1 MPAPLFL
8 IAAPLVLALLL
19 FPVRRWPQIAGPV
32 AAGACWILAAI
43 FLSYDLAPELERV
56 SWELHGQV
64 FELTEQTQLL
74 FAAVY
79 ALLGL
84 IFLLSGLYVQSGI
97 FIALTLGV
105 LSPLSAALMVEEFVF
120 GAVWLLIAAGGL
132 AVLIQGSGAG
142 STLAALRF
150 LSLTAIALPLLLSV
164 AWMDESDQFRFLDS
178 ITLLNA
184 VALLLLTTTF
194 PFQIWVA
201 PVVRESS
208 SLTPSIV
215 YGVGQ
220 LLVVVFSLNLLIDQ
234 PFVYGSAQFQT
245 ILRLSAGATLILGAV
260 LTVTA
265 RSFGQQLGYLLLI
278 SIGAVMAVIGSG
290 AVSSVE
296 ITLSLLF
303 LRVFGL
309 ILAGA
314 GLAMIRKRARVVEGE
329 DNQFTA
335 NKGLAWTTPFGMGL
349 FVFGCLSLAGM
360 PLTPGFAGV
369 WPAVLA
375 VGKLSSWLA
384 VVLVFSIAGG
394 AFGVLRRLIPLLSR
408 PDESAGE
415 RAVSS
420 ETRKEQLASGAILVV
435 GAIVAVFP
443 SLVLTFTSELA
454 GLL

>member
-1 MPAPLFL
+1 
-8 IAAPLVLALLL
+8 
-19 FPVRRWPQIAGPV
+19 
-32 AAGACWILAAI
+32 
-43 FLSYDLAPELERV
+43 
-56 SWELHGQV
+56 
-64 FELTEQTQLL
+64 
-74 FAAVY
+74 
-79 ALLGL
+79 
-84 IFLLSGLYVQSGI
+84 
-97 FIALTLGV
+97 
-105 LSPLSAALMVEEFVF
+105 MVEEFVF

-164 AWMDESDQFRFLDS
+164 VWMDESDQFRFLDS

-184 VALLLLTTTF
+184 VALLLLTATF
-194 PFQIWVA
+194 PFQIWIA

-278 SIGAVMAVIGSG
+278 SIGAVVAVIGSG
-290 AVSSVE
+290 AVTSVE
-296 ITLSLLF
+296 VTLSLLF
-303 LRVFGL
+303 LRVIGL
-309 ILAGA
+309 VLAGA
-314 GLAMIRKRARVVEGE
+314 GLTMIRKRARVVEGE
-329 DNQFTA
+329 ANQFTA

-375 VGKLSSWLA
+375 VGKLSPWLA

-408 PDESAGE
+408 SDESAGE
-415 RAVSS
+415 RAVPS
-420 ETRKEQLASGAILVV
+420 ETRKEQIASGAILVV
-435 GAIVAVFP
+435 GAIVALFP
-443 SLVLTFTSELA
+443 GLVLTFTSELA
-454 GLL
+454 GLF